1 MGTIQHQAYKASIS
15 KYNSKRENQVNL
27 LMITD
32 NEKKHYLVIKSV
44 SKLLNG
50 ITSNHKGDFYYLNCF
65 HSYRTKNKLKNHD
78 KICKNHDFCNVKMP
92 DFKTQSRKKIIKTSF
107 D

>member
-1 MGTIQHQAYKASIS
+1 
-15 KYNSKRENQVNL
+15 
-27 LMITD
+27 MITD